1 MRLVFDDEPTRL
13 YQADCLTWLRQQP
26 EHSIHAVVT
35 DPPYGLIEYSNEQMT
50 KRRNGKG
57 GVWRIPQSFG
67 GSTRAPVPRFTVLS
81 DTQTEDIYRFF
92 LQWGKTLLPALTP
105 GAYVM
110 VASMPLLAD
119 KVSRALTDA
128 GFEFRGEIIRLV
140 QTLRG
145 GDRPKGAE
153 EEFPMVSAMP
163 RGAWEPWVLMR
174 RPLDGTLADT
184 LRKWGTGGLRR
195 LEDGGPFVDVI
206 PSKRTPRS
214 ERDIADHPSLKP
226 QAFLRQVV
234 RAALPLGEGVVLDTF
249 AGSGSTLAAARAV
262 GYESIGVELSEE
274 YAQMAATAIPQLAAL
289 DAGDSQSRGA
299 ASSSKG
305 IVAEAMPAS
314 TGNGH
319 REIDAR
325 PGQESADAQD
335 ASSVKPNSTRTVR
348 APARR

>member
-1 MRLVFDDEPTRL
+1 MRLVFDDERTRL
-13 YQADCLTWLRQQP
+13 YQADCLAWLREQP
-26 EHSIHAVVT
+26 KHSIQAVVT
-35 DPPYGLIEYSNEQMT
+35 DPPYGLIEYSDEQMT

-57 GVWRIPQSFG
+57 GVWRIPPSFG
-67 GSTRAPVPRFTVLS
+67 GSKRAPLPRFTVLS
-81 DTQTEDIYRFF
+81 DTQTEDLYRFF

-206 PSKRTPRS
+206 PSQRTPRT
-214 ERDIADHPSLKP
+214 ERRIANHPSLKP
-226 QAFLRQVV
+226 QAFLRQIV

-249 AGSGSTLAAARAV
+249 AGSGSTLAAARHV
-262 GYESIGVELSEE
+262 GYESVGVELSEE
-274 YAQMAATAIPQLAAL
+274 YAGLAASAIPQLAAL
-289 DAGDSQSRGA
+289 GA
-299 ASSSKG
+299 PDGRSDGEEPLSNG
-305 IVAEAMPAS
+305 VGAEATPAS
-314 TGNGH
+314 TTNRH
-319 REIDAR
+319 RVVHAR
-325 PGQESADAQD
+325 PGRESAVAED
-335 ASSVKPNSTRTVR
+335 ASSGELDSSGAVR
-348 APARR
+348 ATARR